1 MSAIN
6 IVRGIPYELNKG
18 GRHFADTV
26 KTLARSYRLNN
37 KGEGSLGT
45 YSYLNTSTATLY
57 WSVLSS
63 QESEMSGICVLNVD
77 FFLSFYDVLIV
88 QAFWRCSIF
97 ALFVNAPY

>member
-6 IVRGIPYELNKG
+6 IDKGIPYELNKG

-45 YSYLNTSTATLY
+45 
-57 WSVLSS
+57 
-63 QESEMSGICVLNVD
+63 
-77 FFLSFYDVLIV
+77 
-88 QAFWRCSIF
+88 
-97 ALFVNAPY
+97 